1 MRISLLKLNVMF
13 PEKFKGSITDN
24 FIKERKKVSNVCVC
38 VKPDIVDRFADEVFG
53 NLHIKLFL
61 EK

>member
-1 MRISLLKLNVMF
+1 MF

-38 VKPDIVDRFADEVFG
+38 VKPDIVDRFAD
-53 NLHIKLFL
+53 
-61 EK
+61 